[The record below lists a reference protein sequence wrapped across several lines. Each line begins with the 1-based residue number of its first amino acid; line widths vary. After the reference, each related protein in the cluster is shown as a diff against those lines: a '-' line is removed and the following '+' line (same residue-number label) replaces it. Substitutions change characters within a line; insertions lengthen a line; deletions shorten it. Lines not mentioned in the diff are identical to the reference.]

1 MCNAANAG
9 HFRRLVVQFNR
20 YRNEVLA
27 EAMKGFGYAHKLGSG
42 ILAVHRTLKSNGNPP
57 AELYLGPSSF
67 GVNLFPR
74 KDEA

>member
-1 MCNAANAG
+1 
-9 HFRRLVVQFNR
+9 
-20 YRNEVLA
+20 
-27 EAMKGFGYAHKLGSG
+27 MKGFGYAHKLGSG